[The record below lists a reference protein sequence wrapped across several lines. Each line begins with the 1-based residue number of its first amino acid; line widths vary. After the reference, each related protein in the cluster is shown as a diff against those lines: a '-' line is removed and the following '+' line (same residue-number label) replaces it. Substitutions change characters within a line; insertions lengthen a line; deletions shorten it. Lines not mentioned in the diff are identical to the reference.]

1 MTQVPDHPRPGRTR
15 RALGIAACLCAGAAG
30 LRAAPAQAAA
40 GDRARVLAV
49 TDAALDA
56 INRGDMTA
64 FTGLMVDEAV
74 TFRVAADRAGYGARS
89 RAEWRAQRPSQAV
102 TERGFDATVHVSGP
116 LAVVWLP
123 YDLYLDGA
131 WSHCGVD
138 TFTLVRVGD
147 QWKIASMAWTIEQPP
162 ACRRHPDGPP
172 RP

>member
-1 MTQVPDHPRPGRTR
+1 MSAGRRTSL
-15 RALGIAACLCAGAAG
+15 ALGVALGMMVAFPARAQTIADDRVRV
-30 LRAAPAQAAA
+30 RAVAE
-40 GDRARVLAV
+40 
-49 TDAALDA
+49 AALDA

-64 FTGLMVDEAV
+64 FTDLMVDEAA
-74 TFRVAADRAGYGARS
+74 TFRVAAGRPGYGVRT
-89 RAEWRAQRPSQAV
+89 RAEWRAERPSQAV

-138 TFTLVRVGD
+138 TFTLVLVGNE
-147 QWKIASMAWTIEQPP
+147 WKIASMAWTIEQPP

-172 RP
+172 Q